1 MPTFTTV
8 ALETLLEPRFR
19 DSYKHNLKQ
28 QQQQQQQQSC
38 NPNPN
43 PNPRP
48 PTTNHHIY
56 ISPALYTTPEPT
68 PVTPDSSSDSHSP
81 SPYVFNRK
89 GRGGKVA
96 GHRVDGVEVRSGE
109 DESGSK
115 DGFEG
120 ELEVEEEVV
129 EDDDDDVLGM
139 EVVEEEKED
148 SVADDGFFELRCESS
163 SVGSSTGMND
173 LGKGV
178 EKVSCGSNQGE
189 FFDADDGE
197 ISCSVLKSSLICV
210 VCRLV
215 APVVDN

>member
-28 QQQQQQQQSC
+28 QQQQQQQQQSL
-38 NPNPN
+38 N

-48 PTTNHHIY
+48 PTANHHIY

-68 PVTPDSSSDSHSP
+68 PVTPDCSSDALSP

-96 GHRVDGVEVRSGE
+96 SRRVDGVEVRGGE
-109 DESGSK
+109 AESVSK
-115 DGFEG
+115 DGFGG
-120 ELEVEEEVV
+120 ELEGEEVV
-129 EDDDDDVLGM
+129 VDDDDGVLGMM

-148 SVADDGFFELRCESS
+148 SVADDVFFELRCESA
-163 SVGSSTGMND
+163 SVGSSTEMND

-178 EKVSCGSNQGE
+178 EKVSCVSNQGE

-197 ISCSVLKSSLICV
+197 ISYSVLKSSLICI

-215 APVVDN
+215 VLLVDN